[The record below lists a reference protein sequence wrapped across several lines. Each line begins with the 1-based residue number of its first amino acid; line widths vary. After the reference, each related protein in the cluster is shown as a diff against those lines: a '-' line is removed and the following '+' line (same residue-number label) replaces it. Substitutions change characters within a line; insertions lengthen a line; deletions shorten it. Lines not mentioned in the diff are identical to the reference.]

1 MTWARSSPS
10 SISGANW
17 LCCKNCDKRGD
28 CKVGQAPFPYGPRQK
43 LVCCQCPSGHVL
55 NTGKNG
61 CVPTGSPTPSSPP
74 SKALTP
80 SPTDKPTTP
89 PTYQPTPSPIEKPSS
104 PPTDVPSSP
113 PTNQPTPSPI
123 EKPLSPPTNQPTPSP
138 TDVPSSPPSNQPTP
152 SPTDVPSSP
161 PTYQPTPS
169 PTDVPSSPPTDVP
182 SSPPTYQPTPS
193 PTDGPLSPPTNQPT
207 PSPTIKP
214 TPEASWSYVYY
225 CKSGYTTVESTELKQ
240 RVGSNENYLKAGFKM
255 CCQDRQFGT
264 SCATSDQFLIKFPN
278 VDNCCHCFYPEI
290 WYPNYFVTPGYCQ

>member
-113 PTNQPTPSPI
+113 PTNQPTPSP
-123 EKPLSPPTNQPTPSP
+123 
-138 TDVPSSPPSNQPTP
+138 
-152 SPTDVPSSP
+152 
-161 PTYQPTPS
+161 
-169 PTDVPSSPPTDVP
+169 
-182 SSPPTYQPTPS
+182 
-193 PTDGPLSPPTNQPT
+193 
-207 PSPTIKP
+207 TIKP